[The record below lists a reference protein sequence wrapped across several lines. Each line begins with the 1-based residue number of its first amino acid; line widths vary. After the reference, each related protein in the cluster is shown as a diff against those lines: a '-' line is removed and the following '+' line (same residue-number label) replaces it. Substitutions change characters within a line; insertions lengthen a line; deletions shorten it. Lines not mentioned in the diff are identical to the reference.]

1 MPTGFSSGPDGD
13 EPRMSAGAK
22 PFLAH
27 KGYRSDDILVRECL
41 LGTESAWTELVDK
54 YRNLIYSIPI
64 RSGFSPDDASE
75 IFQSVCLM
83 LLRDL
88 RALREPQA
96 LPAWLIRLTTRKCA
110 SFRKDRLVHNEIQP
124 DSALE
129 TRGLP
134 EAVMEQVERE
144 QMFRE
149 ALAEGTPECAR
160 LIRLLFLE
168 HPPLSYDQ
176 AAAALGLAR
185 GSIGATR
192 MRCLEK
198 LRRTLEKKGFR

>member
-1 MPTGFSSGPDGD
+1 M
-13 EPRMSAGAK
+13 
-22 PFLAH
+22 
-27 KGYRSDDILVRECL
+27 GYRSDEVLVRECL

-54 YRNLIYSIPI
+54 YRNLIYSIPT
-64 RSGFSPDDASE
+64 RSGFSPEDSSE

-88 RALREPQA
+88 HALREPQA
-96 LPAWLIRLTTRKCA
+96 LPAWLMRLTARKCA
-110 SFRKDRLVHNEIQP
+110 SFRKNQFVHNQIQP

-134 EAVMEQVERE
+134 ETVVEQIERE

-149 ALAEGTPECAR
+149 ALAEISPECAR
-160 LIRLLFLE
+160 LVHLLFL
-168 HPPLSYDQ
+168 HNPPMSYDQ
-176 AAAALGLAR
+176 AAAELGLAR

-198 LRRTLEKKGFR
+198 LRRTLEQKGFR

>member
-1 MPTGFSSGPDGD
+1 MSSGTKLSLT
-13 EPRMSAGAK
+13 R
-22 PFLAH
+22 
-27 KGYRSDDILVRECL
+27 KGFRSDEILVRECL
-41 LGTESAWTELVDK
+41 LGSESAWTELVNK
-54 YRNLIYSIPI
+54 YRNLIFSIPI
-64 RSGFSPDDASE
+64 RSGFSSEDASE

-96 LPAWLIRLTTRKCA
+96 LPAWLMRLTARKCA
-110 SFRKDRLVHNEIQP
+110 SFRKDRFAHSEIQP

-134 EAVMEQVERE
+134 EAVVEQLERE

-149 ALAEGTPECAR
+149 ALAEGSPECAR
-160 LIRLLFLE
+160 LIHLLFLH
-168 HPPLSYDQ
+168 HPPLSYDE
-176 AAAALGLAR
+176 AAAELGLAR